1 MEQRT
6 QTNDVSGIPG
16 SAAINLAPW
25 GGETPLS
32 SPSLGDGP
40 SGHCRAESD
49 SVRRQRGGSA
59 AQLKAARQRQEELR
73 VSCLSNLKREWLDE
87 PYWRQLAKNRKYR
100 MPMYFLPLTK
110 KGIERVLKELGQ
122 SREFFREAFG
132 LATYCEFVVRNP
144 RMPLWVFA
152 GNCLE
157 ILDSN
162 RR

>member
-1 MEQRT
+1 
-6 QTNDVSGIPG
+6 
-16 SAAINLAPW
+16 
-25 GGETPLS
+25 
-32 SPSLGDGP
+32 
-40 SGHCRAESD
+40 
-49 SVRRQRGGSA
+49 
-59 AQLKAARQRQEELR
+59 
-73 VSCLSNLKREWLDE
+73 
-87 PYWRQLAKNRKYR
+87 
-100 MPMYFLPLTK
+100 MYFLPLTK